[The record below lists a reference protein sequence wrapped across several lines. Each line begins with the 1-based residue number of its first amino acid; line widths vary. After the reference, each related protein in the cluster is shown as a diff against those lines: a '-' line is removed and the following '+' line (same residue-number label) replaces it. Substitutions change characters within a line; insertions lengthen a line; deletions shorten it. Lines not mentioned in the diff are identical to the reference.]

1 MSTSSRPAPTAVARP
16 PATFLDYV
24 RIARPDHWTKH
35 SFIIPGIV
43 VASLLRSV
51 SPMDRLRPILVG
63 LLSAAAI
70 ASANY
75 VLNEWLD
82 AKYDVH
88 HPTKA
93 DRPAVSTR
101 MSRSIVRFEY
111 LALLALGLIG
121 AASVSRLFLGA
132 SVAFVVSGLVYNI
145 PPIRMKD
152 RVYLDVLSEAVN
164 SPIRLTLGW
173 AMIDSATLPP
183 GSLLL
188 AFWMGGAYLMGVK
201 RFAEQRTAHHE
212 NTGHALKLY
221 RASFEHYTTDSLL
234 LSSFLYA
241 QLAAFFLAVFLIKY
255 RIEYLL
261 VFPFLAALF
270 TVYLWLGLRR
280 GSPTQAPE
288 KLFKSRALLTIVG
301 LVAGALIVF
310 TVVDIPI
317 LEQLTRPHLIALPA
331 R

>member
-1 MSTSSRPAPTAVARP
+1 MPTSSPHSPAVVARP
-16 PATFLDYV
+16 RATFLDYV

-35 SFIIPGIV
+35 SFILPGIV
-43 VASLLRSV
+43 VAALLRSV
-51 SPMDRLRPILVG
+51 SPMDRLRPILIG

-82 AKYDVH
+82 AKYDAH

-93 DRPAVSTR
+93 DRPAVSRR
-101 MSRSIVRFEY
+101 MSRSIVFFEY
-111 LALLALGLIG
+111 FALLGLGLLG
-121 AASVSRLFLGA
+121 AASVSRLFFGA
-132 SVAFVVSGLVYNI
+132 SVAFVVSGLAYNI
-145 PPIRMKD
+145 PPIRTKD

-173 AMIDSATLPP
+173 AMIDSFTLPP

-188 AFWMGGAYLMGVK
+188 AFWMGGAYLMGIK
-201 RFAEQRTAHHE
+201 RFAEQRTTHHE
-212 NTGHALKLY
+212 NTDRALKLY
-221 RASFEHYTTDSLL
+221 RASFEHYTTESLL

-288 KLFKSRALLTIVG
+288 RLFKSRALLTIVG
-301 LVAGALIVF
+301 LVAAALIVF
-310 TVVDIPI
+310 TVVDVPV
-317 LEQLTRPHLIALPA
+317 LEQLTRPHLIGLPA
-331 R
+331 P

>member
-1 MSTSSRPAPTAVARP
+1 MPISSRRVLPVAERP
-16 PATFLDYV
+16 QATFLDYV

-35 SFIIPGIV
+35 SFILPGIV
-43 VASLLRSV
+43 VAAMLRSV
-51 SPMDRLRPILVG
+51 SPLDRVGPILIG
-63 LLSAAAI
+63 FLSAAAI

-82 AKYDVH
+82 AKFDAH

-93 DRPAVSTR
+93 DRPAVSRR
-101 MSRSIVRFEY
+101 MSRSIVFLEY
-111 LALLALGLIG
+111 LGLLAVGLIG

-132 SVAFVVSGLVYNI
+132 SAAFVVSGLVYNI
-145 PPIRMKD
+145 PPVRTKD

-173 AMIDSATLPP
+173 AMIDSSTLPP

-201 RFAEQRTAHHE
+201 RFAEQRTAKQEH
-212 NTGHALKLY
+212 TDQSLKLY
-221 RASFEHYTTDSLL
+221 RASFQHYTSESLL

-261 VFPFLAALF
+261 VLPFLAGLF

-288 KLFKSRALLTIVG
+288 KLFKSRALLTIVA
-301 LVAGALIVF
+301 LVATALIVF
-310 TVVDIPI
+310 TLVDIPI
-317 LEQLTRPHLIALPA
+317 LEQLTRPHLIDLPA